1 MWRSIKRRIFAATV
15 HGNRQSTPS
24 ADDAD
29 LVLIVAQARE
39 GVAAAWEALI
49 GRFGGLVAAIARRC
63 RLSDADVA
71 EVCQTTWL
79 RLVENLDRI
88 EQPERLGAWLATTS
102 RRESLRIATRQVVV
116 SANELVYFIADDKA
130 DPLDAALLREEQER
144 AIRMAAEQLS
154 PRCQRLLGLLMGDD
168 DLPYKEIAE
177 QLSMPIGSIGP
188 TRGRC
193 LDHLRADTGRDGGSG
208 RWIGT
213 RVDRTSFLHALRNET
228 RTAGRHASR
237 GRLSASSSPQCFSI
251 HPSAP
256 GVFDL
261 GKGPP
266 DLGEQVRYEQENVVR
281 TVRVSMAG
289 LTMGMSVPG
298 MRSPCFAVDVSTI
311 AGKSRRST

>member
-1 MWRSIKRRIFAATV
+1 MERVVLAINQTANPRSGSSLKGT
-15 HGNRQSTPS
+15 STPS

-116 SANELVYFIADDKA
+116 SANDLVYSMADDKA
-130 DPLDAALLREEQER
+130 DPLDAALLRGEQAR

-154 PRCQRLLGLLMGDD
+154 PRCRRLLGLLMGDD

-193 LDHLRADTGRDGGSG
+193 LDHLREILAEMEAPVGG
-208 RWIGT
+208 
-213 RVDRTSFLHALRNET
+213 
-228 RTAGRHASR
+228 
-237 GRLSASSSPQCFSI
+237 
-251 HPSAP
+251 
-256 GVFDL
+256 
-261 GKGPP
+261 
-266 DLGEQVRYEQENVVR
+266 
-281 TVRVSMAG
+281 
-289 LTMGMSVPG
+289 
-298 MRSPCFAVDVSTI
+298 
-311 AGKSRRST
+311 